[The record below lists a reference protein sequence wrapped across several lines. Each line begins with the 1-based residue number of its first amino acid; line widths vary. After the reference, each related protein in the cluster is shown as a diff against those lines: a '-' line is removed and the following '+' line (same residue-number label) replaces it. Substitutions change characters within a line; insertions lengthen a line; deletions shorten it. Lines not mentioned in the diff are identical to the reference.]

1 MLGVR
6 RVLRRVW
13 NDRGL
18 HDLPA
23 VPLLAVP
30 AVPALYDLSYGLL
43 CTVGAGLLCS
53 AGLRRLSDV
62 RDFGLLCAGVP
73 DLFLVL
79 VLRERGVLGV

>member
-1 MLGVR
+1 
-6 RVLRRVW
+6 
-13 NDRGL
+13 
-18 HDLPA
+18 
-23 VPLLAVP
+23 
-30 AVPALYDLSYGLL
+30 
-43 CTVGAGLLCS
+43 LCS